1 MSERGVPRWFA
12 AAAVVV
18 VALVMIDVVRRAVP
32 ARSVEV
38 VPLDTAAPI
47 TVVRPPAPPPVS
59 QGGMAERGPSRS
71 NYIEQLARA
80 EMRRRIRASAG
91 IAYLHAI
98 VSAGSD
104 SMLHRWD
111 GRTTIPVRV
120 HLASDT
126 VANFQSEFLE
136 SVRQAFR
143 RWEGAGVPVRFDLTA
158 DSTRA
163 EVHVRWIDQF
173 DIERSGQTDLTWNQ
187 DGQLLSG
194 VMTIATHDHSGR
206 VMGPEDVRIVTL
218 HEVGHLIG
226 LEHSPDSTDLMF
238 PVAKVR
244 DLSVRDVQTA
254 RLLYD
259 LTPGSLR

>member
-1 MSERGVPRWFA
+1 MSERGVPRWIA

-32 ARSVEV
+32 AGGEDA
-38 VPLDTAAPI
+38 VPLDTAPPI
-47 TVVRPPAPPPVS
+47 TVVRPTVPVPVS
-59 QGGMAERGPSRS
+59 QGGTADAPPPRS

-98 VSAGSD
+98 QSAGGD

-111 GRTTIPVRV
+111 GRSVIPVRV
-120 HLASDT
+120 HLAPDT
-126 VANFQSEFLE
+126 VTNFQPAFLE
-136 SVRQAFR
+136 SVRQAFL
-143 RWEGAGVPVRFDLTA
+143 RWQTAGVPVRFDLGS
-158 DSTRA
+158 DSARA
-163 EVHVRWIDQF
+163 EVHVRWLARF

-187 DGQLLSG
+187 DGQVLSG
-194 VMTIATHDHSGR
+194 VMTIATHDPTGR
-206 VMGPEDVRIVTL
+206 AMGPEDVRIVTL
-218 HEVGHLIG
+218 HEIGHLIG

-238 PVAKVR
+238 PVAKVL
-244 DLSVRDVQTA
+244 DLSGRDVQTA

-259 LTPGSLR
+259 LPPGSIR